1 MFGYVKAEIPELR
14 VREKEYYRAI
24 YCGLCRAQGKCTG
37 QCSRMTLSYDVAFLA
52 AVRMAVM
59 NNYPEFKRGRCIA
72 HPIRK
77 QPYAVMNAEL
87 EYCAYATA
95 ILSYGKCL
103 DDIDDERGRKR
114 FLARTVRPFMSYSRK
129 KAIRAKKSRFG
140 ADGYSPEK
148 LRELD
153 SFIREKLAELTD
165 FEQHASI
172 SSVDVPADI
181 FGQMLSEIAAFGACG
196 NQEKLLRSIG
206 YNLGK
211 WVYMVDAAD
220 DCEEDKARG
229 RFNPFLRIYDG
240 ECPTVEQRR
249 VIADALKVQLSVLEP
264 AFDLI
269 EYDTNRDMQG
279 IINNILY
286 IGMPKSASDALK
298 LTCSCK
304 KKK

>member
-1 MFGYVKAEIPELR
+1 MFGYVKAEIPELK

-59 NNYPEFKRGRCIA
+59 NNFPEFKRGRCIV
-72 HPIRK
+72 HPIK
-77 QPYAVMNAEL
+77 KHPYAVMNAEL

-103 DDIDDERGRKR
+103 DDIDDERGKKR
-114 FLARTVRPFMSYSRK
+114 FLSKLVRPFMSYGRR
-129 KAIRAKKSRFG
+129 KAIKAKKSRFG
-140 ADGYSPEK
+140 ESGYSVEK

-153 SFIREKLAELTD
+153 TFVREKLAELAD
-165 FEQHASI
+165 FEQHGNVA
-172 SSVDVPADI
+172 SVDIPAEI
-181 FGQMLSEIAAFGACG
+181 FGELLSEIASFGTRG
-196 NQEKLLRSIG
+196 NQEKILRSIG

-220 DCEEDKARG
+220 DCEEDKERS
-229 RFNPFLRIYDG
+229 RFNPFLRIYDS
-240 ECPTVEQRR
+240 ECPTREQRE
-249 VIADALKVQLSVLEP
+249 VISDALKVQLSALEP

-269 EYDTNRDMQG
+269 DYDMNRDMQG

-286 IGMPKSASDALK
+286 IGMPRSASDALK
-298 LTCSCK
+298 LTCECK
-304 KKK
+304 KK

>member
-37 QCSRMTLSYDVAFLA
+37 QCSRFTLSYDVAFLA

-59 NNYPEFKRGRCIA
+59 KTYPEFRRGRCIV
-72 HPIRK
+72 HPIKK

-87 EYCAYATA
+87 EYCAYATSLLA
-95 ILSYGKCL
+95 YGKCL
-103 DDIDDERGRKR
+103 DDISDEKGTKR
-114 FLARTVRPFMSYSRK
+114 LAARLVRPVLASGRRRALKIK
-129 KAIRAKKSRFG
+129 KGKFAG
-140 ADGYSPEK
+140 ANYTAAD

-153 SFIREKLAELTD
+153 TYIREKLAELAD
-165 FEQHASI
+165 FEQNSI
-172 SSVDVPADI
+172 TPSVDIPAEI
-181 FGQMLSEIAAFGACG
+181 FGQILSRVASFGTSG
-196 NQEKLLRSIG
+196 NAQKILRSIG

-220 DCEEDKARG
+220 DCEDDKEKS
-229 RFNPFLRIYDG
+229 RFNPFLKIYDG
-240 ECPTVEQRR
+240 EIPDEKQRE
-249 VIADALKVQLSVLEP
+249 VILDALKIQLSELEP

-269 EYDTNRDMQG
+269 EYDDNRDMQG

-286 IGMPKSASDALK
+286 LGMPESSKEALGLAETSK
-298 LTCSCK
+298 N
-304 KKK
+304 